1 MCMDTRIY
9 TGVCIL
15 SPLPCMNLLLVN
27 KFITNIE
34 GKKYQIIRDIAK
46 FNEIFYRTLF
56 NQSS

>member
-1 MCMDTRIY
+1 MDTRIY

>member
-1 MCMDTRIY
+1 MDTRIY

-46 FNEIFYRTLF
+46 FKEIFYRTLF